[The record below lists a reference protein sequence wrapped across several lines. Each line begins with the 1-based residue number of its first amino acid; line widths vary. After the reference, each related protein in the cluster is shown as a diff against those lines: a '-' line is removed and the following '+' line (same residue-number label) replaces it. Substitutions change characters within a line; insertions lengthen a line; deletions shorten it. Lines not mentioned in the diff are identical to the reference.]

1 MAIKIKCRTCEHLR
15 RCLPKTSKVAPSVSC
30 HCCFGSTRRKI
41 QTGRNRLYYS
51 PPVAAGQ
58 KSAKLMRRKP
68 ENRRE
73 QRVVRQEA
81 DTESQLAC
89 VKRPTLRGS
98 HRAGERRGRAAK
110 EQHKSGRTEGDR
122 TDTGWVAPCPVARS
136 AGEEE
141 GDCAGD
147 PAPGKSR
154 RGSGESPASERE
166 RGFSSKRRAQA
177 AGTRLRK

>member
-1 MAIKIKCRTCEHLR
+1 
-15 RCLPKTSKVAPSVSC
+15 
-30 HCCFGSTRRKI
+30 
-41 QTGRNRLYYS
+41 
-51 PPVAAGQ
+51 
-58 KSAKLMRRKP
+58 MRRKP

-154 RGSGESPASERE
+154 RGSGESPASVSASAGSRVNAGHRRRE
-166 RGFSSKRRAQA
+166 LASESRAWRR
-177 AGTRLRK
+177 T